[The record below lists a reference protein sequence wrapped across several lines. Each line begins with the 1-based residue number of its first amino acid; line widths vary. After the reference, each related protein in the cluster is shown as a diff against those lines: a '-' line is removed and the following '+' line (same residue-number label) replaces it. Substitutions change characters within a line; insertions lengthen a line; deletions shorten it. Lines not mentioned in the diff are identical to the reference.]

1 LRFRPLI
8 FNRKLDL
15 YFRIRGLQIKTPAV

>member
-8 FNRKLDL
+8 FNEIFDL
-15 YFRIRGLQIKTPAV
+15 YFRIRGLQIKKPSV